1 MSYTRSN
8 VAAALGQSMHLAIS
22 EDGENF
28 EALHNNTGV
37 LFAKADLDGWNAG
50 TTRTLVTPWLFRAAD
65 GGMGVIAVRDDG
77 KVLVSFTKD
86 LMEFDGEI
94 FPDLHAEGKVVN
106 PSMQL

>member
-50 TTRTLVTPWLFRAAD
+50 TTRTLVTPWLFRRRTEAW
-65 GGMGVIAVRDDG
+65 GLSR
-77 KVLVSFTKD
+77 
-86 LMEFDGEI
+86 
-94 FPDLHAEGKVVN
+94 
-106 PSMQL
+106 